1 MAKKYENDF
10 KVLIVELLKS
20 GRSVKEVSEEYGL
33 NDSMIRRWRR
43 EYESRSGY
51 FTKKRELSQEEKEL
65 KALRK
70 KLRDVTIER
79 DILRSEERRVGKE
92 GRCKEWTG

>member
-1 MAKKYENDF
+1 MTKKYENDF

-79 DILRSEERRVGKE
+79 DILKKAVSIFSKSD
-92 GRCKEWTG
+92 K

>member
-1 MAKKYENDF
+1 MAKTYENDF

-20 GRSVKEVSEEYGL
+20 GRPVKEVSEEYGL

-43 EYESRSGY
+43 EYEAKSGDFSRQKEISP
-51 FTKKRELSQEEKEL
+51 EEIEL

-70 KLRDVTIER
+70 ALRDVTMER
-79 DILRSEERRVGKE
+79 DILKKAVGIFSKSDS
-92 GRCKEWTG
+92 WDTNSF